1 MFVQEQDQVIVEEV
15 CKLQE
20 AGFIREVCYPDW
32 GANVV
37 MAKKANG
44 KWRMCMDFS
53 DVNKACPKDNYP
65 LPRVDI
71 LVDSMA

>member
-1 MFVQEQDQVIVEEV
+1 MFVQEQDQVIAEEV
-15 CKLQE
+15 RKLQE
-20 AGFIREVCYPDW
+20 AGFIREVCYHDW
-32 GANVV
+32 RANMV

-44 KWRMCMDFS
+44 KWRMCVDFS
-53 DVNKACPKDNYP
+53 DLNKACPRDNYP